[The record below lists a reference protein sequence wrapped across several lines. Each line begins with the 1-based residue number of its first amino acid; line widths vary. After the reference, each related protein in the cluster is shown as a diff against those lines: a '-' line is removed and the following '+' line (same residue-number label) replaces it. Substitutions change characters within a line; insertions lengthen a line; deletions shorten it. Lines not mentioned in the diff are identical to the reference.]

1 MDNLARV
8 SVSNIQRDNM
18 AEQVSFK
25 DLLDTGAHFGHVTRK
40 RHPNFEP
47 FILMERNGVHII
59 NLEETI
65 KHLNTAID
73 FVKKIVEKNGEILFV
88 GTKKQAK
95 DIVQQEADR
104 CGMFYIV
111 ERWLGGTLT
120 NFSTIKK
127 SIKRLKALEK
137 EGSSIYDNLTKKEIQ
152 MLNRERLKLSDQHR
166 GIKDMRRLPNA
177 VIIVD
182 VDREITALLE
192 AIKLDIPVIAM
203 VDTNCDPRIVTY
215 PIPANDDSV
224 RAIQTIIA
232 ALVDAIIEVRDENA
246 ITEDDLA
253 EVVKKDTT
261 ITTKS
266 ENIGKDKTE
275 DVAEVKVVKISESA
289 KKVDKPAQIDEK
301 SKKVK
306 AKEKV
311 AVAETVAGKAVVA
324 AKGSSPDKSGSP
336 LRSDS
341 EKTKKSVAVA
351 VAEKTTVKKTA
362 IRAKPKTVAKKPAI
376 KTATKTKTTTKTTP
390 AKTTKKTTVKKATV
404 KKTTKE
410 SEKK

>member
-1 MDNLARV
+1 
-8 SVSNIQRDNM
+8 M

-25 DLLDTGAHFGHVTRK
+25 DLLGTGAHFGHVTRK
-40 RHPNFEP
+40 WHPNYEP

-59 NLEETI
+59 NLEETV

-73 FVKKIVEKNGEILFV
+73 FIKKIVEKNGEILFV

-137 EGSSIYDNLTKKEIQ
+137 EGSSIYENLTKKEVQ

-166 GIKDMRRLPNA
+166 GIKDMRRLPDA
-177 VIIVD
+177 VVIVD

-192 AIKLDIPVIAM
+192 AIKLEIPVIAM

-224 RAIQTIIA
+224 RAIQIIIS
-232 ALVDAIIEVRDENA
+232 ALVDAILEVRDENA
-246 ITEDDLA
+246 IKE
-253 EVVKKDTT
+253 
-261 ITTKS
+261 
-266 ENIGKDKTE
+266 E
-275 DVAEVKVVKISESA
+275 DVAEVKEQDETIVAKIKDVDKDTTKDDTEIKVVKISESN
-289 KKVDKPAQIDEK
+289 KKVAESAQDNEKP
-301 SKKVK
+301 KKVK
-306 AKEKV
+306 TVEAPKVEKKTEKKSTTKAKPK
-311 AVAETVAGKAVVA
+311 AE
-324 AKGSSPDKSGSP
+324 
-336 LRSDS
+336 
-341 EKTKKSVAVA
+341 TKKSAMKV
-351 VAEKTTVKKTA
+351 
-362 IRAKPKTVAKKPAI
+362 
-376 KTATKTKTTTKTTP
+376 ATKTKTESKKTTT
-390 AKTTKKTTVKKATV
+390 AKTTKKKTTVKKATV
-404 KKTTKE
+404 KKITKE
-410 SEKK
+410 SEEK

>member
-1 MDNLARV
+1 
-8 SVSNIQRDNM
+8 M

-25 DLLDTGAHFGHVTRK
+25 DLLGSGAHFGHVTRK
-40 RHPNFEP
+40 WHPNYEP
-47 FILMERNGVHII
+47 YILMERNGVHII

-137 EGSSIYDNLTKKEIQ
+137 EGSSIYENLTKKEIQ

-166 GIKDMRRLPNA
+166 GIKDMRRLPEA
-177 VIIVD
+177 VVIVD

-192 AIKLDIPVIAM
+192 AIKLEIPVIAM

-224 RAIQTIIA
+224 RAIQIIIS
-232 ALVDAIIEVRDENA
+232 ALVDAILEVRDEKA
-246 ITEDDLA
+246 SKEEDISEVIKKDETIVAKSEEVGKDTTEDD
-253 EVVKKDTT
+253 T
-261 ITTKS
+261 
-266 ENIGKDKTE
+266 
-275 DVAEVKVVKISESA
+275 EVKVVKISESDR
-289 KKVDKPAQIDEK
+289 KKDKPVHTDKKPEK
-301 SKKVK
+301 IE

-311 AVAETVAGKAVVA
+311 VVA
-324 AKGSSPDKSGSP
+324 NAV
-336 LRSDS
+336 
-341 EKTKKSVAVA
+341 EK
-351 VAEKTTVKKTA
+351 KTTVKKTA
-362 IRAKPKTVAKKPAI
+362 SKTKPKAAAKKPAKKVI
-376 KTATKTKTTTKTTP
+376 AKLKTTSKKSSTDKTA
-390 AKTTKKTTVKKATV
+390 KKTTAKKV
-404 KKTTKE
+404 TKE